1 LNKIITRIKSLLNS
15 DLNKKIFNHSFW
27 ILCGNIISK
36 FALLLATIIM
46 ARYMGNDEYGQFGI
60 IKSTILMFAM
70 FAGLELGMTATKYIA
85 QYLGHDN
92 SKIERIIGLSNLFAI
107 ILSLFIS
114 GAVYLY
120 SDLIAMQIAAPQ
132 LTYEIK
138 ISSFIL
144 FFSSINGIQ
153 TGILNGLQRFREV
166 SIINAFA
173 GVVSA
178 ILLILSAI
186 YGNLDTVV
194 FAFGANFIVLFLL
207 NYFVLKKY
215 FYNVFKINIF
225 NLSNFKEI
233 EVLWKFSLPA
243 IFAGMMIGPITWA
256 CNYLLVNTPN
266 GYAEMANFDIANQW
280 RTTILFI
287 PAAISQIALPLLASS
302 INDKQSYN
310 IVFRK
315 NLKINFFIGLFFS
328 IVLLLITPFI
338 VKLYGQAYNGA
349 FYPMII
355 MFITTVF
362 ISVNNVI
369 GQVIASQGRMWL
381 GFMVNFL
388 WGIVLLGL
396 SYVFI
401 DYYNLGAIGIS
412 LAYLISY
419 IFHTCIQFIFVKR
432 FL

>member
-1 LNKIITRIKSLLNS
+1 MNKIITRIKSLLNS